1 MKIEI
6 TKLTELPD
14 ALHPNNI
21 PEGYKEVFKMDY
33 SPFKEPEVGERFW
46 PCSWW
51 STSGVQEV
59 INENTF
65 RTYSSIYMWRM
76 VEDEL

>member
-1 MKIEI
+1 MKIKI
-6 TKLTELPD
+6 TKLTELPN
-14 ALHPNNI
+14 ARHPNNI
-21 PEGYKEVFKMDY
+21 PEGFEKIFVVDY
-33 SPFKEPEVGERFW
+33 SPFREPEVGERFW

-65 RTYSSIYMWRM
+65 RTYSSIYIWRM